1 MPCLF
6 VFSSPI
12 FACSK
17 EKVADKTYYSI
28 NYKLNVY
35 SHQNGAALLCSEVPQ
50 RFPPKRCCTAPLWG
64 TSVLPA
70 ETLQLSVSCAVL
82 PEAPLCLLTERCCW
96 PPGGISSPVAL
107 SRLGVTSFPSNAQ
120 HLEAA
125 QHCPYTSFSHAG
137 LCACTV
143 VSLRSVMAVPRAHR
157 HSSEGESHQVLHK
170 VMAFFIL
177 YHGNSLSHVILPVLL
192 C

>member
-1 MPCLF
+1 MLH
-6 VFSSPI
+6 
-12 FACSK
+12 CS
-17 EKVADKTYYSI
+17 APRYLSA
-28 NYKLNVY
+28 
-35 SHQNGAALLCSEVPQ
+35 SRQNGAAPPRSEVPQ
-50 RFPPKRCCTAPLWG
+50 YFPPKRCSWAW
-64 TSVLPA
+64 
-70 ETLQLSVSCAVL
+70 AVL